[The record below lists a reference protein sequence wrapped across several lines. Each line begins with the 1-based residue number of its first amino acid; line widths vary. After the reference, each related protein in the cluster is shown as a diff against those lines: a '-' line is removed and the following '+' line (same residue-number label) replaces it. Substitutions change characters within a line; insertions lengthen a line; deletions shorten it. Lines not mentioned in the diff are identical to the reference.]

1 MHLKHCFC
9 NIVKLRIPLG
19 TILPSL
25 QVQVQGRLE
34 NRKKKKKR
42 ILELHKWHL
51 EQNFQITG
59 SGESIIA
66 RILKSV
72 SIDCKK
78 AAIQKKWANH
88 KVMF

>member
-9 NIVKLRIPLG
+9 NILKLRIPLG

-34 NRKKKKKR
+34 NRNAKKKEEKNSWVAQMALKT
-42 ILELHKWHL
+42 ELLDYWKW
-51 EQNFQITG
+51 I
-59 SGESIIA
+59 GESIIA

-78 AAIQKKWANH
+78 RKI
-88 KVMF
+88 

>member
-51 EQNFQITG
+51 KQNF
-59 SGESIIA
+59 
-66 RILKSV
+66 
-72 SIDCKK
+72 
-78 AAIQKKWANH
+78 
-88 KVMF
+88 